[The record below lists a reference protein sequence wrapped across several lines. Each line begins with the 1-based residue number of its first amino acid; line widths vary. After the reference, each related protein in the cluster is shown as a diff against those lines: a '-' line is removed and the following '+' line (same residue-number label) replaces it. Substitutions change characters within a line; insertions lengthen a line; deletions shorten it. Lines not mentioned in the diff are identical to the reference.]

1 MGLFGHSGPK
11 GPKWPFWAILALL
24 SPPGPK
30 PHGSQPKYG
39 LFGQIWPFLAY
50 FGLFWAIFG
59 THFGPFLGP
68 LFGRYWPLSH
78 RPSSVYGP
86 KGAKKGS
93 QKGVPNMAQNGPKWP
108 ILAYFGTLF
117 WALLAQSIAPKAGTG
132 QKGSKRGP
140 KYGPNMAPG
149 AQKGSKYGPF
159 WDLPESVISTF
170 PLARRLESRYTL
182 HFGPQNMSAVLAPG
196 TQPGGGPDRW
206 YVAILGIG

>member
-1 MGLFGHSGPK
+1 
-11 GPKWPFWAILALL
+11 
-24 SPPGPK
+24 
-30 PHGSQPKYG
+30 
-39 LFGQIWPFLAY
+39 
-50 FGLFWAIFG
+50 
-59 THFGPFLGP
+59 
-68 LFGRYWPLSH
+68 
-78 RPSSVYGP
+78 
-86 KGAKKGS
+86 
-93 QKGVPNMAQNGPKWP
+93 MAQNGPKWP

-196 TQPGGGPDRW
+196 TQPGVPEWVDFGPLFGTPR
-206 YVAILGIG
+206 IGHFDLPPG